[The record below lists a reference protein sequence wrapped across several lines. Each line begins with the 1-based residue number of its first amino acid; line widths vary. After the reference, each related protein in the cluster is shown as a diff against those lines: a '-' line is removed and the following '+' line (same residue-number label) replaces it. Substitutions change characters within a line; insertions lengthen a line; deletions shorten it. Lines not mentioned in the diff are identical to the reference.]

1 MKKLSRFNKKNL
13 YFYSFLYSYI
23 ITLIISIFYDY
34 LKYTYIN
41 FYLGDS
47 EFIALEVSDI
57 ISFDIG
63 MIFFPLILFIS
74 PIIAMFYKPIFFL
87 YIIFYIFINYMVL
100 KKKNIS
106 NHRNVIYI
114 TLLFVI
120 WNMFGLYSL
129 DNILPLAVL

>member
-1 MKKLSRFNKKNL
+1 MKKLSRFYKKKL

-23 ITLIISIFYDY
+23 ITLIIILFYDY

-41 FYLGDS
+41 LYLDNS
-47 EFIALEVSDI
+47 KTITLEVPDI

-87 YIIFYIFINYMVL
+87 YIIFYIFIVYMVL
-100 KKKNIS
+100 KNRNVSNYRNIS
-106 NHRNVIYI
+106 YI

-120 WNMFGLYSL
+120 WNLFGLYSL
-129 DNILPLAVL
+129 DKILPLAVL